1 MKRPAGPA
9 ARTLFPTWSL
19 RLLTEERGSCR
30 RNDKRPVFNSLCKHR
45 WVILE
50 KRFIETL
57 AVRQNLDCWSG
68 MRHFHKPEA
77 FLLLYNAPLFCFV
90 YFTRKEV
97 SKLTRS
103 FQPAVRRLL
112 LPWTYRRFSSGVV
125 FFSFTI
131 VSACCAESLF
141 LCGAPF
147 LNAHTI
153 VLSGICFSVRQI
165 GNCKKK
171 GLPLAAKR
179 PPPPH
184 PSVFSVQTSTSE
196 SCTWRGEYFRNYC
209 CVFHSVG

>member
-125 FFSFTI
+125 FFFLHNSFCMLCWI
-131 VSACCAESLF
+131 SLSLWSSF
-141 LCGAPF
+141 P
-147 LNAHTI
+147 
-153 VLSGICFSVRQI
+153 
-165 GNCKKK
+165 
-171 GLPLAAKR
+171 KR
-179 PPPPH
+179 PH
-184 PSVFSVQTSTSE
+184 NCSLRHLLQRASNWE
-196 SCTWRGEYFRNYC
+196 L
-209 CVFHSVG
+209 